1 MPSLP
6 DRHSLEALR
15 AWDTP
20 TICNAL
26 EIVAPARRAIG
37 FTRRPLVACFPEMKP
52 VVAFARTA
60 LIRSREPHPRDRE
73 SANRIRLGYYEH
85 IAAKP
90 MPSLSVIQDIDAPD
104 TGFGA
109 FWGEVQPHVHAG
121 LGCVGVIT
129 DGSVRDLDA
138 MAPNFLVLAGS
149 IMPSHAY
156 VHLVEFG
163 GTVSVA
169 GMVVSA
175 DDIIHAD
182 RHGAVVI
189 PPDAVAKSPAA
200 VALSTRRGRRIRPA
214 CLPARARRAGPAPTR
229 PNRADRPGAPHRR
242 PMPPARTTSVRPG
255 PCRPSDTRRS
265 PRRSVSARGHRANR
279 TASFRIGE

>member
-1 MPSLP
+1 MPSFP
-6 DRHSLEALR
+6 SAASLQALT

-26 EIVAPARRAIG
+26 ELTNPERRAYG
-37 FTRRPLVACFPEMKP
+37 FTRRPVVACFPEMKP

-60 LIRSREPHPRDRE
+60 LIRSREPNARDRD
-73 SANRIRLGYYEH
+73 SAAKMRIGYYEH
-85 IAAKP
+85 IAAQP

-109 FWGEVQPHVHAG
+109 FWGEVQTHVHAG
-121 LGCVGVIT
+121 LGCIGVIT

-138 MAPNFLVLAGS
+138 MSPGFFVLAGS
-149 IMPSHAY
+149 VMPSHAH

-175 DDIIHAD
+175 NDIIHAD
-182 RHGAVVI
+182 RHGAVVV
-189 PPDAVAKSPAA
+189 PPEAVAKIPEA
-200 VALSTRRGRRIRPA
+200 VDLLTRRERVIIEASKQPGFSIEQ
-214 CLPARARRAGPAPTR
+214 LRRA
-229 PNRADRPGAPHRR
+229 
-242 PMPPARTTSVRPG
+242 
-255 PCRPSDTRRS
+255 
-265 PRRSVSARGHRANR
+265 
-279 TASFRIGE
+279 F

>member
-6 DRHSLEALR
+6 DPKSLEALR
-15 AWDTP
+15 QWDTP

-37 FTRRPLVACFPEMKP
+37 FTRRPFVAPFPEMKP
-52 VVAFARTA
+52 VVGFARTA
-60 LIRSREPHPRDRE
+60 MIRSREPHPRDRD

-85 IAAKP
+85 IAAEP
-90 MPSLSVIQDIDAPD
+90 LPSISVIQDIDAPD

-109 FWGEVQPHVHAG
+109 FWGEVQTHVHKG

-138 MAPNFLVLAGS
+138 MAAGFFVLAGS
-149 IMPSHAY
+149 VMPSHAH

-163 GTVSVA
+163 GTVSVG

-175 DDIIHAD
+175 NDIIHAD
-182 RHGAVVI
+182 RHGAVVV
-189 PPDAVAKSPAA
+189 PPEAVAKIPEA
-200 VALSTRRGRRIRPA
+200 VDLLTRREKVLIEA
-214 CLPARARRAGPAPTR
+214 SKQ
-229 PNRADRPGAPHRR
+229 PGFSIERLRQAYREQDEIH
-242 PMPPARTTSVRPG
+242 
-255 PCRPSDTRRS
+255 
-265 PRRSVSARGHRANR
+265 
-279 TASFRIGE
+279 

>member
-1 MPSLP
+1 MAALP
-6 DRHSLEALR
+6 DPAAFEALR
-15 AWDTP
+15 AYDTP

-26 EIVAPARRAIG
+26 ELVAPARRATG
-37 FTRRPLVACFPEMKP
+37 FTRRPLVAPFPAMKP

-90 MPSLSVIQDIDAPD
+90 MPSIAVLQDIDAPD

-109 FWGEVQPHVHAG
+109 FWGEVQTHVHKG
-121 LGCVGVIT
+121 LGCAGVIT
-129 DGSVRDLDA
+129 DGSVRDIDA
-138 MAPNFLVLAGS
+138 MAPDFIVLAGS
-149 IMPSHAY
+149 IMPSHAH

-169 GMVVSA
+169 GMIVSPN
-175 DDIIHAD
+175 DVIHCD

-189 PPDAVAKSPAA
+189 PADAIAKIPEA
-200 VALSTRRGRRIRPA
+200 VALI
-214 CLPARARRAGPAPTR
+214 ARREKVVIDASK
-229 PNRADRPGAPHRR
+229 RPGFSIDDLRR
-242 PMPPARTTSVRPG
+242 AYQEV
-255 PCRPSDTRRS
+255 DEI
-265 PRRSVSARGHRANR
+265 H
-279 TASFRIGE
+279 

>member
-1 MPSLP
+1 MSFSGWAASMMRETSAVEKPLRPGGIAPKAGRTLTAGEKQMPSLP

-26 EIVAPARRAIG
+26 EIVTPARRAIG

-60 LIRSREPHPRDRE
+60 LIRSREPHPRDRD

-85 IAAKP
+85 IAAQP
-90 MPSLSVIQDIDAPD
+90 LPSLSVIQDIDAPD

-109 FWGEVQPHVHAG
+109 FWGEVQTHVHAG

-175 DDIIHAD
+175 NDIIHAD

-189 PPDAVAKSPAA
+189 PPDAVAKIPAA
-200 VALSTRRGRRIRPA
+200 VDLLTRREKVLIEA
-214 CLPARARRAGPAPTR
+214 SKQ
-229 PNRADRPGAPHRR
+229 PGFSIDELRKAYREQDEIH
-242 PMPPARTTSVRPG
+242 
-255 PCRPSDTRRS
+255 
-265 PRRSVSARGHRANR
+265 
-279 TASFRIGE
+279 